1 MRSRAITAVLAVA
14 TALLVSVGW
23 GMAPAQAATGPNTF
37 DGSCRL
43 SGEFHFDEPLGNEP
57 RYTAFTDTAVGT
69 CSGTLNGVPGDAI
82 PVVNSVSGSATLSC
96 LAGQTSTAD
105 TLTFAHRFKIHIFVD
120 AAFGLTQAVGN
131 FRGAVSGGGVVEV
144 NFLPYFDQSTQAA
157 CQTGTLSSARYDL
170 IAHTITTLVG

>member
-1 MRSRAITAVLAVA
+1 MRLRTIISVAIVA
-14 TALLVSVGW
+14 GSVGSATW
-23 GMAPAQAATGPNTF
+23 GITPAPAATGPNTF
-37 DGSCRL
+37 DGTCRL
-43 SGEFHFDEPLGNEP
+43 SGEFQFDEPLGNEP
-57 RYTAFTDTAVGT
+57 QYTTFTDTAVGT

-105 TLTFAHRFKIHIFVD
+105 TLTFAHRFKIDIFVD

-131 FRGAVSGGGVVEV
+131 FRGAVSGDGVVEV

-157 CQTGTLSSARYDL
+157 CQAGTLSTARYDL
-170 IAHTITTLVG
+170 VARTITPLAG

>member
-14 TALLVSVGW
+14 TASLVSVGT
-23 GMAPAQAATGPNTF
+23 APAGAATGPNTF

-43 SGEFHFDEPLGNEP
+43 SGEFQFDVPLGNEP
-57 RYTAFTDTAVGT
+57 RRTTFTDTAAGT

-131 FRGAVSGGGVVEV
+131 FRGAVSGAGVVEV
-144 NFLPYFDQSTQAA
+144 NFLPYFDQATMAA
-157 CQTGTLSSARYDL
+157 CQAGTLSSARYDL
-170 IAHTITTLVG
+170 IAHTTTPLVG

>member
-1 MRSRAITAVLAVA
+1 
-14 TALLVSVGW
+14 LLVSVGW
-23 GMAPAQAATGPNTF
+23 GAARAPAATGPNTF

-43 SGEFHFDEPLGNEP
+43 SGEFQFDEPIGNEP
-57 RYTAFTDTAVGT
+57 RHTTFTDTAAGT

-144 NFLPYFDQSTQAA
+144 NFLPYFDQATMAA
-157 CQTGTLSSARYDL
+157 CQAGTLSSARYDL
-170 IAHTITTLVG
+170 VAHTITPLVG

>member
-1 MRSRAITAVLAVA
+1 MRSRTIVGVVAVA
-14 TALLVSVGW
+14 AASLASVGW
-23 GMAPAQAATGPNTF
+23 GTAPAQAATGPNTF
-37 DGSCRL
+37 EGSCRL
-43 SGEFHFDEPLGNEP
+43 SGEFQFEEPLGNEP
-57 RYTAFTDTAVGT
+57 RYTTFTDTAAGT
-69 CSGTLNGVPGDAI
+69 CSGTLNGVQSDAI
-82 PVVNSVSGSATLSC
+82 PVVNDVSGSATLSC

-170 IAHTITTLVG
+170 IAHTVTPLVG